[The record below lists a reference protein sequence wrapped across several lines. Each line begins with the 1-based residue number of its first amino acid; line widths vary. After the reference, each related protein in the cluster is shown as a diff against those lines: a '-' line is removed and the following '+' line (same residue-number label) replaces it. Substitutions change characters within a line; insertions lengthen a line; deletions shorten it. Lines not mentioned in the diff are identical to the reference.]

1 MAVTE
6 ALKADDGKIWYCAA
20 YTVKKKGRWRARM
33 EYFKA
38 EDLPRAKLAFAA
50 GMPAG
55 YAIGYNVEIQAIAP
69 VIGVFE
75 DEEKMQKGV
84 RLDNVLSLD

>member
-1 MAVTE
+1 MSE
-6 ALKADDGKIWYCAA
+6 DALRANDGKIWYCAA
-20 YTVKKKGRWRARM
+20 YTVKKNGRWRARM

-38 EDLPRAKLAFAA
+38 EDLQRAKLAFAA

-55 YAIGYNVEIQAIAP
+55 YAIGFNVEVQAIAP
-69 VIGVFE
+69 VIGAFE

>member
-1 MAVTE
+1 MNTLQAS
-6 ALKADDGKIWYCAA
+6 DGKVWYCAA
-20 YTVKKKGRWRARM
+20 YTVLKKGQWRARM

-38 EDLPRAKLAFAA
+38 EDLQRAKLAFAA

-55 YAIGYNVEIQAIAP
+55 YAIGYNVEVQAIAP
-69 VIGVFE
+69 VIGAFE
-75 DEEKMQKGV
+75 DPEKMKQGV

>member
-1 MAVTE
+1 MTE

-38 EDLPRAKLAFAA
+38 EDLQRAKLAFAA